1 MSYTRHEEALN
12 FAAHPLLWGLAKVA
26 RHRRPCWR
34 VPGLGVVVS
43 DARLAREILSRDT
56 EFTKNGPGSF
66 ASVISEGLG
75 AIALGNMD
83 GVRHREL
90 RDALTEVLAPERA
103 EIIIRERRADLH
115 AMCDSL
121 RPGSTID
128 FARFTRGW
136 AGRIAFDVIGARPPA
151 GEEDAASQ
159 ELVRRSAGLSSILG
173 FRKPSRNAMRKAAQD
188 RDALAAFFR
197 DAYGQPAPP
206 QSLIAILQEMKL
218 DFESALGLLLIY
230 AIGGT
235 LTLSAALPRILAL
248 LLDSGTYQDLAR
260 QPELISQTVDEG
272 LRFTT
277 PLPGTVRIVK
287 KAVVV
292 DGIRFAASTRLI
304 VLTCNMARDPHFFD
318 DADRFDIGRVYNPR
332 AGRLWY
338 GAGAH
343 RCAGFSLAQREL
355 KEALSIISAQVPS
368 LQIAGRSVTFGALL
382 PAYRE
387 LLISSEGPVH

>member
-1 MSYTRHEEALN
+1 M
-12 FAAHPLLWGLAKVA
+12 A

-43 DARLAREILSRDT
+43 DARMAREILSRDT

-75 AIALGNMD
+75 DMALGNMD
-83 GVRHREL
+83 GAKHREL
-90 RDALTEVLAPERA
+90 RYALAEVLAPERA
-103 EIIIRERRADLH
+103 ESIIRERRTDLYT
-115 AMCDSL
+115 MCDSL
-121 RPGSTID
+121 RRGSIVD
-128 FARFTRGW
+128 IARFTRGW

-173 FRKPSRNAMRKAAQD
+173 FRKPSAGAMRKAAVD
-188 RDALAAFFR
+188 RDALAEFFR
-197 DAYGQPAPP
+197 DAYRQPAPP
-206 QSLIAILQEMKL
+206 RSLIAVLHDLQL

-248 LLDSGTYQDLAR
+248 LIDSGSYR
-260 QPELISQTVDEG
+260 ELVRNPALTSQVVDEG

-277 PLPGTVRIVK
+277 PLPGTVRIVRK
-287 KAVVV
+287 PVVV
-292 DGIRFAASTRLI
+292 DGIALAASTRLI
-304 VLTCNMARDPHFFD
+304 ILTCNMARDPEYFEN
-318 DADRFDIGRVYNPR
+318 ANRFEISRVYNSR

-338 GAGAH
+338 GAGVH

-355 KEALSIISAQVPS
+355 KEALSVFAARVPS
-368 LQIAGRSVTFGALL
+368 LRITDRRVTFGALL

-387 LLISSEGPVH
+387 LLIDSSGAMHEWR